1 MRRIIELSGIALV
14 AAVLAACG
22 DPDPFSI
29 EIVSDD
35 RCNGLDIIE
44 PSHLVA
50 LTVRGPGMSPIVVEA
65 DGDAGR
71 LEVPDIPE
79 GKDRVVSVEVW
90 TSSGGRK
97 IELVARGESLPF
109 EVTEEGASKV
119 RVVLYR
125 TNFFSKVVGPT
136 GACSSMTQ
144 ARGGHVAAPLSENE
158 VLVAGGYSGLQ
169 EDGLTPDGILD
180 SAEIFDLRAGTF
192 ERAPSMPQP
201 RALARAVALGGGRV
215 LVVGGVMEEGGE
227 IVPQSDAFLFDG
239 KAWKTIPTAAA
250 RRGHTVTVVEG
261 TGDVLVIGGVDAED
275 QVVSTVE
282 VFDPATETFEELDLG
297 DAAGAFARAFHGAA
311 NAGRGNDSV
320 VVVGG
325 IDGEGKLTA
334 LVTRLQWDNLQKTY
348 IVPLQTYQLKT
359 PVMMP
364 ATMVLGSAAGPRLVV
379 AGGASA
385 YSAPPGSPGAGTPT
399 EEHREV
405 QFYEPLS
412 GASSGTA
419 NLSAEVMEAC
429 GVSLDNSRALVLG
442 GWRRNI
448 GALAMGDLVR
458 LASGSI
464 TVSKAGESTGTM
476 QARKHLACTPI
487 GKNGV
492 LVTGGFDQSAKA
504 TDWAAVYFMKP
515 DANG

>member
-1 MRRIIELSGIALV
+1 MRRNVKLWGIALV
-14 AAVLAACG
+14 AAFLAACG
-22 DPDPFSI
+22 GPDPFSI

-44 PSHLVA
+44 PSHAVV
-50 LTVRGPGMSPIVVEA
+50 LTVRGPGMSPIVVET

-79 GKDRVVSVEVW
+79 GKDRVISVEVW
-90 TSSGGRK
+90 TASGDRK
-97 IELVARGESLPF
+97 IELVARGESKPF
-109 EVTEEGASKV
+109 EVTADGAPSV

-136 GACSSMTQ
+136 GSCSSMTQ
-144 ARGGHVAAPLSENE
+144 ARGGHVAAPLSEHK
-158 VLVAGGYSGLQ
+158 VLIAGGYSGLQ

-180 SAEIFDLRAGTF
+180 SAEIFDLRSGTF
-192 ERAPSMPQP
+192 ERAPSMPRP
-201 RALARAVALGGGRV
+201 RALARAVALSGGRV
-215 LVVGGVMEEGGE
+215 LVVGGVMEEGGAF
-227 IVPQSDAFLFDG
+227 VAQSDAFLFDG
-239 KAWKTIPTAAA
+239 KSWKTIPTAAA
-250 RRGHTVTVVEG
+250 RRGHTVTFVEG
-261 TGDVLVIGGVDAED
+261 TGDVLVVGGVDDED
-275 QVVSTVE
+275 QIVSTVE
-282 VFDPATETFEELDLG
+282 VFDPDTETFSVLDLG
-297 DAAGAFARAFHGAA
+297 DDAGTFARAYHGAA

-320 VVVGG
+320 VIVGG
-325 IDGEGKLTA
+325 IDGEGQLTG
-334 LVTRLQWDNLQKTY
+334 LVARLQWDNLQKTY
-348 IVPLQTYQLKT
+348 IVPAQSYQLET

-379 AGGASA
+379 AGGAAA
-385 YSAPPGSPGAGTPT
+385 YAAPPGMPGAGTPS
-399 EEHREV
+399 EESREV

-412 GASSGTA
+412 GSSRGTT
-419 NLSAEVMEAC
+419 NLGGEVMEAC
-429 GVSLDNSRALVLG
+429 GVTLDNSRGLVLG
-442 GWRRNI
+442 GWKRNI

-464 TVSKAGESTGTM
+464 SVSKAGESTGTM